1 MFNRLEGEL
10 DARENALGLRMSDLI
25 ELPVELRKLLN
36 WILREKQVNLA
47 QVSEHIGQGEAAA
60 RALIE
65 DALDRGYLRQ
75 FNIRAITHYRVR
87 LAPRRTR
94 SSLAGIWEML
104 DGKVETRAGDQ

>member
-36 WILREKQVNLA
+36 WILRQKQVNLA
-47 QVSEHIGQGEAAA
+47 QVNEHIGQGDASAK
-60 RALIE
+60 ALIE
-65 DALDRGYLRQ
+65 DAIRRGYLRQ
-75 FNIRAITHYRVR
+75 FEIRAVTYYRVR

-94 SSLAGIWEML
+94 GPLAGIWEML